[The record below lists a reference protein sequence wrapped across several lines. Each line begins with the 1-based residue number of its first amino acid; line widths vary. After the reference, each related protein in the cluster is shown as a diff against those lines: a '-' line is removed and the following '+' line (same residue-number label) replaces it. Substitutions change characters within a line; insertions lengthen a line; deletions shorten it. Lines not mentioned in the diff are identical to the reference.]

1 MFSAFYE
8 NPFALGTASAPELEV
23 IERQAAAPVLQTPVL
38 FVHGA
43 YAGAWCWDEYFLD
56 YFAERG
62 ISARAVSLRGH
73 GRSKG
78 KRWLHSAGVADYV
91 EDVRRTVE
99 GFERP
104 PVLIGHSMGGMVVQK
119 YLERYSAPAAVLMA
133 SVPPSGLALPT
144 LQLMLGDPWLFVQI
158 SLAHSL
164 SPQAVD
170 FKMARRAIFSND
182 VPDTELERFIDKFQN
197 ESQRAIWDMTMG
209 ELPRRWR
216 MQLPPLLVL
225 GGEHDALFS
234 PAAVRQT
241 ATAYGVPAHIFPN
254 MAHAMML
261 ERGWQG
267 VADSIIGWLV
277 QQVD

>member
-1 MFSAFYE
+1 MFSAFYN
-8 NPFALGTASAPELEV
+8 NPFALDSAPALEV
-23 IERQAAAPVLQTPVL
+23 IERRAQHPRLQTPVL
-38 FVHGA
+38 FIHGA
-43 YAGAWCWDEYFLD
+43 YAGAWCWDEHFLD

-62 ISARAVSLRGH
+62 ISVRAVSLRGH
-73 GRSKG
+73 GRSEG
-78 KRWLHSAGVADYV
+78 RHWLHSAGIADYV
-91 EDVRRTVE
+91 EDVRRTIE

-119 YLERYSAPAAVLMA
+119 YLERYAAPAAVLMG

-144 LQLMLGDPWLFVQI
+144 LQLMLGDPWLFMQI
-158 SLAHSL
+158 SLAHSI

-170 FKMARRAIFSND
+170 FKAARRAIFSD
-182 VPDTELERFIDKFQN
+182 DIPDAELEPFIDKFQN

-209 ELPRRWR
+209 ELPQRWR
-216 MQLPPLLVL
+216 MRLPPLLVL

-241 ATAYGVPAHIFPN
+241 AAAYGVPACIFPD

-267 VADSIIGWLV
+267 VADHVIEWLV
-277 QQVD
+277 RQLD